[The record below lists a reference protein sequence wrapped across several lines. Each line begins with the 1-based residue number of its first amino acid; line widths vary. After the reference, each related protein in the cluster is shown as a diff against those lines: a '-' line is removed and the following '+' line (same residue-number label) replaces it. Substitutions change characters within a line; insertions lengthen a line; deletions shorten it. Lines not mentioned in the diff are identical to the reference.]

1 MTVVATTSPGF
12 GRYGTV
18 PEKLAEKGWTFLR
31 CVEMTKPDGGL
42 SEHLAEVDFL
52 VAGLVKVTDATLAA
66 APRLKAVLKHG
77 VGVDSVDV
85 AACTA
90 RGVPVL
96 NTPGAN
102 AAAVAELAVGM
113 MFSLARN
120 IPAGHQGVV
129 AGGWDRVVGSEIGG
143 KTLGIVGLGAIGRS
157 LAQKAIG
164 LGMRVVASDLYPD
177 RDFASRHG
185 VEIVELDDLLKRSDY
200 VSLHVF
206 GGVDN
211 AALINAERL
220 ALMKPTACLL
230 NLARGEVVDL
240 DALDAA
246 LSAGKLAGA
255 GIDAYA
261 VEPPDISHPIF
272 RQPRV
277 VFTPHTGAD
286 TVESV
291 ERVGLMN
298 IEDIETLLA
307 GGRPARVLNPQV
319 FATAGAQA

>member
-1 MTVVATTSPGF
+1 MQ
-12 GRYGTV
+12 
-18 PEKLAEKGWTFLR
+18 
-31 CVEMTKPDGGL
+31 
-42 SEHLAEVDFL
+42 
-52 VAGLVKVTDATLAA
+52 
-66 APRLKAVLKHG
+66 G
-77 VGVDSVDV
+77 VGVDSIDV

-102 AAAVAELAVGM
+102 AAAVAELAIGM
-113 MFSLARN
+113 MFGFARN
-120 IPAGHQGVV
+120 IPAGHQSVV
-129 AGGWDRVVGSEIGG
+129 TGGWNRVVGSEIGG

-157 LAQKAIG
+157 LALKGLG
-164 LGMRVVASDLYPD
+164 LGMKVVASDLYPD
-177 RDFASRHG
+177 RAFAEKHG
-185 VEIVELDDLLKRSDY
+185 VEILELDELLKRSDY

-206 GGVDN
+206 GGADN

-240 DALDAA
+240 DALNAA
-246 LSAGKLAGA
+246 LTDGKLAGA

-261 VEPPDISHPIF
+261 VEPPDVSHPIF

-298 IEDIETLLA
+298 VEDIETLLA

-319 FATAGAQA
+319 FDREKASA

>member
-12 GRYGTV
+12 GRYGAV
-18 PEKLAEKGWTFLR
+18 PDKLAQKGWTFVR
-31 CVEMTKPDGGL
+31 CVDVTKPDGGL
-42 SEHLAEVDFL
+42 SEHLADVDFL
-52 VAGLVKVTDATLAA
+52 VAGLVRVTEETLGA
-66 APRLKAVLKHG
+66 APKLKAVLKHG
-77 VGVDSVDV
+77 VGVDSIDV

-90 RGVPVL
+90 HGVPVL

-102 AAAVAELAVGM
+102 AAAVAELAIGM
-113 MFSLARN
+113 MFAFARN

-129 AGGWDRVVGSEIGG
+129 TGGWNRVVGSEIGG

-157 LAQKAIG
+157 LALKALG
-164 LGMRVVASDLYPD
+164 LGMTVVASDLYPD
-177 RDFASRHG
+177 RDFGSRHG
-185 VEIVELDDLLKRSDY
+185 VEIVELDELLKRSDY

-206 GGVDN
+206 GGADN

-246 LSAGKLAGA
+246 LTAGKLAGA

-261 VEPPDISHPIF
+261 VEPPDVSHPIF

-298 IEDIETLLA
+298 IEDIETLIA

-319 FATAGAQA
+319 FERTGAPA

>member
-12 GRYGTV
+12 GRYGSV
-18 PEKLAEKGWTFLR
+18 PDKLAQNGWTFVR
-31 CVEMTKPDGGL
+31 CVDMTKPDGGL
-42 SEHLAEVDFL
+42 SEHLAQVDFL
-52 VAGLVKVTDATLAA
+52 VAGLVRVTDETLKA
-66 APRLKAVLKHG
+66 APKLKAVLKHG
-77 VGVDSVDV
+77 VGVDSIDV

-102 AAAVAELAVGM
+102 AAAVAELAIGM
-113 MFSLARN
+113 MFGFARN
-120 IPAGHQGVV
+120 IPAGHQSVV
-129 AGGWDRVVGSEIGG
+129 TGGWNRVVGSEIGG

-157 LAQKAIG
+157 LALKGLG
-164 LGMRVVASDLYPD
+164 LGMKVVASDLYPD
-177 RDFASRHG
+177 RAFAEKHG
-185 VEIVELDDLLKRSDY
+185 VEILELDELLKRSDY

-206 GGVDN
+206 GGADN

-240 DALDAA
+240 DALNAA
-246 LSAGKLAGA
+246 LTDGKLAGA

-261 VEPPDISHPIF
+261 VEPPDVSHPIF

-298 IEDIETLLA
+298 VEDIETLLA

-319 FATAGAQA
+319 FDREKASA

>member
-12 GRYGTV
+12 GRYGAV
-18 PEKLAEKGWTFLR
+18 PDKLAQKGWTVLR
-31 CVEMTKPDGGL
+31 CVDMTKPDGGL
-42 SEHLAEVDFL
+42 LEHLADVDFL
-52 VAGLVKVTDATLAA
+52 VAGLVKVTEETLAA
-66 APRLKAVLKHG
+66 APKLKAVLKHG
-77 VGVDSVDV
+77 VGVDSIDV

-90 RGVPVL
+90 RGLPVL

-129 AGGWDRVVGSEIGG
+129 TGGWKRVVGSEIDG

-157 LAQKAIG
+157 LALKAVG
-164 LGMRVVASDLYPD
+164 LGMKVVASDLYPD
-177 RDFASRHG
+177 RGFAETNG
-185 VEIVELDDLLKRSDY
+185 VDIVELDELLRRSDY

-206 GGVDN
+206 GGADN

-246 LSAGKLAGA
+246 LTAKKLAGA
-255 GIDAYA
+255 GIDAYV
-261 VEPPDISHPIF
+261 VEPPDVSHPIF

-307 GGRPARVLNPQV
+307 GGRPTRVLNPQV
-319 FATAGAQA
+319 FQQAGAPA